1 MSEVPGVPRD
11 CDEGQGLQ
19 GVRPRVQRGV
29 RDPVRAALQGD
40 PRVMTSDND
49 NDDDDVRSTSGV

>member
-1 MSEVPGVPRD
+1 MSEVPGVPGD
-11 CDEGQGLQ
+11 GDEGQGLQ

-40 PRVMTSDND
+40 PRVMTSDDND
-49 NDDDDVRSTSGV
+49 NDDVRSTSGV

>member
-1 MSEVPGVPRD
+1 MSEVPSVPPNG
-11 CDEGQGLQ
+11 DEAPGLQ

-40 PRVMTSDND
+40 DPSDDND
-49 NDDDDVRSTSGV
+49 SDDDVRSTSGV